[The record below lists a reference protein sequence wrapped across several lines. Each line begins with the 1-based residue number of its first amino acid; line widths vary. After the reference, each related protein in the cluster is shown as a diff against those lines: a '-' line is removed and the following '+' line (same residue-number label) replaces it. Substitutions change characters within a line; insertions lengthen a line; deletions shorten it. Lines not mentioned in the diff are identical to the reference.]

1 MASMYLEDA
10 ISLSYPAWFRPVR
23 KIVRWEPGSQGH
35 LPWVKVGWSMWVM
48 LSLTG
53 TEATQTPGKDTVS
66 VSHTVRP
73 NLLHGKKFTLSKI
86 GEGTLK

>member
-10 ISLSYPAWFRPVR
+10 ISLSYPARF
-23 KIVRWEPGSQGH
+23 PGPLETDHGF
-35 LPWVKVGWSMWVM
+35 WVKVGWSTWVM